1 MKRILTVYYSLQ
13 GETYSPAGKPVVLE
27 KGHTAA
33 AAEMI
38 REAVGGDL
46 FEIET
51 VKTYEKNHGKMIL
64 EAKRE
69 FEERA
74 RPQLKKEAD
83 IRPYDIIF
91 LGFPNWWNTMPMP
104 VFTFLASQDWNG
116 KTVIPFVT
124 SGGSGFG
131 NSLSDLAAEC
141 PGADIREGKAF
152 LGHLVESS
160 GDEIRAWAE
169 EALRETGGER

>member
-1 MKRILTVYYSLQ
+1 MKKVLIVYYSLK
-13 GETYSPAGKPVVLE
+13 GETYSPSGAPVVLE

-38 REAVGGDL
+38 QESAGGDL

-51 VKTYEKNHGKMIL
+51 VKTYERNHGKMIL

-69 FEERA
+69 FEKAA

-104 VFTFLASQDWNG
+104 VFTFLESQKWSG
-116 KTVIPFVT
+116 KKIIPFVT

-131 NSLSDLAAEC
+131 NSLADLSEEC
-141 PGADIREGKAF
+141 QGACILKGKAF

-160 GDEIRAWAE
+160 GDEIRTWAKEALKEAE
-169 EALRETGGER
+169 EYR